1 MTLAADTYGYSLDPT
16 HSNPV
21 FWPLPRGGTVEV
33 NVPVETAAAGAPKI
47 TGVVQLADGDL
58 DPILEPSIVPIIDST
73 AQAASS
79 DADAVSISYAT
90 PMITSQTV
98 LNAST
103 ITVGF
108 SGIVWN
114 NSVTTVG
121 NFADCQRRCS
131 ISWKVARRSALATIS
146 KATKPPVGT
155 TFSFALNEAAAVTLS
170 FSHSV
175 EGRAVGG
182 KCVAKTRQDAAK
194 KHCAYTAVAGTL
206 QFSGHSGTD
215 TVAFD
220 GRVSASTKLGVG
232 GYTVDIAATNVA
244 GQKATPALLHFTIV
258 K

>member
-1 MTLAADTYGYSLDPT
+1 VTLAADTYGYSLDPT

-131 ISWKVARRSALATIS
+131 ISWKVARRECARDDQQSDEAACWYHVQLCAQRSSRGDAQFQPLGRGSRGRRHVCREDEARRGKKALRVHRGCGNAPIQR
-146 KATKPPVGT
+146 
-155 TFSFALNEAAAVTLS
+155 TFWDGHGCLRRPRVRVNEAW
-170 FSHSV
+170 
-175 EGRAVGG
+175 RGG
-182 KCVAKTRQDAAK
+182 
-194 KHCAYTAVAGTL
+194 
-206 QFSGHSGTD
+206 
-215 TVAFD
+215 
-220 GRVSASTKLGVG
+220 
-232 GYTVDIAATNVA
+232 
-244 GQKATPALLHFTIV
+244 LHG
-258 K
+258 